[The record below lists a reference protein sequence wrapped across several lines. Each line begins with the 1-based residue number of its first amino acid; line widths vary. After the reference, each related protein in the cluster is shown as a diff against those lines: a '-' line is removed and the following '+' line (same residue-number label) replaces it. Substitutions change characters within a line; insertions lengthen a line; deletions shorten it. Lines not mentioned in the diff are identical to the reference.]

1 MKIRGLHVEGFGH
14 FADRQIGP
22 FDRPVTI
29 FHGLNEAGKS
39 TLLDF
44 IKRVLYGFRTGRG
57 RLPADYNDYRLLA
70 GGRHGGSVTIVSD
83 GGEVFTVRRVT
94 GKGAGSVTLTTAA
107 GEMIPEADLPRLL
120 GNHPKDVFESVFA
133 FTLDELHNGALLADS
148 SVNSQIYSAGM
159 GALKLPSALKTLN
172 DQKAKLFLKGGS
184 KHAIHDAAGRLEEI
198 TSKLKEVESNAVEY
212 GRQSARLKEIKRE
225 IDSLHEH
232 RRKVDS
238 KLQGHRTIEK
248 ASNDWND
255 LTSAERRLEELPV
268 VDKFP
273 ADGINRLEAL
283 EERVRTARREHESAG
298 VRVRE
303 AERGVQVRVEH
314 EDIIKH
320 SADIRRLQN
329 GRTAFDGSVKDLPER
344 EIELEGHRRTLAET
358 LKGLGLDW
366 DEARLEDFDL
376 SISVRQEISEHR
388 DRLRDASAERSSRR
402 STLSQNK
409 VALEEAINAESKALR
424 ELDSSAVPGLDADQI
439 RQRRNLIR
447 TARSQLAEIG
457 RHQQNVLNLQ
467 SQLDGLESTVLPVGG
482 TDRSR
487 TVAAGSFVI
496 GTALLIAGAVLG
508 GTALF
513 IGIAAGI
520 ALGGVA
526 LYLFMSGKLGLS
538 IAEESPLAGPI
549 RESLRRTKAD
559 MKAIQS
565 KLTRDLAPLGL
576 EEIDE
581 SSLLSAEES
590 IDEEESRLRE
600 RTRLSEALDAVED
613 LTKQRQ
619 NHVEESAVAVK
630 DAERQLDAAQRGWQ
644 EWLRIR
650 GLLDTFTPETAEVL
664 QGHVELGRGRL
675 GDVRSWQQRIKAIEK
690 DIEEYLEAVE
700 PLTLA
705 FDVTFDRNDWRTV
718 AAGADRLVELL
729 EKVQE
734 SVRNRTDAEAELDD
748 AERQLQ
754 ERRGGLR
761 KAEEELNQLLRSGDA
776 EEAEEFRVRADLSE
790 RRTGLEEKARTSLDR
805 LQRLSG
811 PGKALETLRSRL
823 AASNAQTIGDD
834 ISRSKADLDEIDK
847 KIEELATERGSVR
860 RKLDEMLGEEDSS
873 KLRTE
878 RHMLLEQIR
887 GHAREWVVRTIAE
900 NLLKEAQ
907 ARFEKERQPDVVRHA
922 AAFFKDI
929 TGERYGTVF
938 SPVGRPEIHVTDSAG
953 ISKQPQQLSR
963 GTREQ
968 LFLSLRFGLVRDMGQ
983 RSERLPVIVDE
994 ALVNF
999 DPDRGL
1005 KAAGA
1010 FVDLAQTNQVLVFTC
1025 HPQIVHWFV
1034 SAASERGAQ
1043 PPQVIKFGEAV
1054 SQVS

>member
-1 MKIRGLHVEGFGH
+1 MKIRDLHIDGFGH
-14 FADRQIGP
+14 FSDRDFGP
-22 FDRPVTI
+22 FARPVTV
-29 FHGLNEAGKS
+29 FYGPNETGKT
-39 TLLDF
+39 TLLEF
-44 IKRVLYGFRTGRG
+44 IRTVLFGFLDGRS
-57 RLPADYNDYRLLA
+57 RRNLYLPLS
-70 GGRHGGSVTIVSD
+70 GGRHGGSITVESD
-83 GGEVFTVRRVT
+83 DGEVTTVRRVSGT
-94 GKGAGSVTLTTAA
+94 GGGQVTLTGEA
-107 GEMIPEADLPRLL
+107 GNPIPRTELSRLL
-120 GNHPKDVFESVFA
+120 GSHSRKTFETLFG
-133 FTLDELHNGALLADS
+133 FTLDELHDDALLSDD

-159 GALKLPSALKTLN
+159 GATRLPDALKMLD
-172 DQKAKLFLKGGS
+172 DQKRDLFLSGGS
-184 KHAIHDAAGRLEEI
+184 KHAIHTTAGRLDEVE
-198 TSKLKEVESNAVEY
+198 SRLREVESNAVEY
-212 GRQSARLKEIKRE
+212 GRQSARLKEIERE
-225 IDSLHEH
+225 LDSLREH

-238 KLQGHRTIEK
+238 KLQGHRTLEK

-298 VRVRE
+298 VRIRE
-303 AERGVQVRVEH
+303 AERGVEVRVEH
-314 EDIIKH
+314 EAILKH

-358 LKGLGLDW
+358 LKGLGPDW
-366 DEARLEDFDL
+366 DEAQLEDFNL

-402 STLSQNK
+402 STLSQNTG
-409 VALEEAINAESKALR
+409 ALEEAINAESKALR
-424 ELDSSAVPGLDADQI
+424 ELDSSTVPALDADQI

-467 SQLDGLESTVLPVGG
+467 SQLDGLESTGLPVGG

-549 RESLRRTKAD
+549 RESLCRTKAD

-600 RTRLSEALDAVED
+600 RTRLSEALDAAED

-664 QGHVELGRGRL
+664 QGQVELGRSRL

-705 FDVTFDRNDWRTV
+705 FDVTFDRSDWRTV
-718 AAGADRLVELL
+718 AAAADRLVELL

-748 AERQLQ
+748 AVRQLQ

-823 AASNAQTIGDD
+823 AASNAQTISDD
-834 ISRSKADLDEIDK
+834 IRLSEANLAEIDE

-860 RKLDEMLGEEDSS
+860 RALDEMLGEEDSS
-873 KLRTE
+873 RLRAE
-878 RHMLLEQIR
+878 RHRLREEMR
-887 GHAREWVVRTIAE
+887 SHAREWAVRTIAQ
-900 NLLKEAQ
+900 NLLRAAQ
-907 ARFEKERQPDVVRHA
+907 SKFEQDRQPNVIRHSEK
-922 AAFFKDI
+922 FFRDI
-929 TGERYGTVF
+929 TEGRYTTVF
-938 SPVGRPEIHVTDSAG
+938 SPLTSPKSMSPTPKALRN
-953 ISKQPQQLSR
+953 SR
-963 GTREQ
+963 N
-968 LFLSLRFGLVRDMGQ
+968 S
-983 RSERLPVIVDE
+983 
-994 ALVNF
+994 
-999 DPDRGL
+999 
-1005 KAAGA
+1005 
-1010 FVDLAQTNQVLVFTC
+1010 
-1025 HPQIVHWFV
+1025 
-1034 SAASERGAQ
+1034 
-1043 PPQVIKFGEAV
+1043 
-1054 SQVS
+1054 